1 MTASLREIKVYT
13 TFPHRCS
20 YLDNEEATTLFV
32 DPRQTLST
40 ELYTQLSLLGFRRS
54 GDHVYRPNCDNCN
67 ACIASR
73 VRVDQFVPS
82 RTQRRISRR
91 NSDLRLEIT
100 ESIADDE
107 AYALYR
113 YYIEARNAD
122 GDMYPPA
129 RDQYDSFLN
138 DGLGCATYYRLY
150 EGSRLVAVTVAD
162 RMLDGLAAIYTFFDP
177 DQPNRSL
184 GTEAILLQIRESQA
198 MGLPF
203 VYLGYW
209 IDGCRKMS
217 YKANYAPLELFVDGQ
232 WQQQK
237 TEQQSGPSTDAI
249 IDLLAPGNPH
259 HGLDEG

>member
-54 GDHVYRPNCDNCN
+54 GDHVYRPHCANCN

-113 YYIEARNAD
+113 YYIEARHAD
-122 GDMYPPA
+122 G
-129 RDQYDSFLN
+129 
-138 DGLGCATYYRLY
+138 
-150 EGSRLVAVTVAD
+150 
-162 RMLDGLAAIYTFFDP
+162 
-177 DQPNRSL
+177 
-184 GTEAILLQIRESQA
+184 EAILLQIREAQA